1 MKGSVMTTDQK
12 RQWLMALYP
21 KSKTW
26 AEKVKK
32 MPESQVVAIYLSKV
46 SQPRERAS

>member
-1 MKGSVMTTDQK
+1 MTTEQK

-21 KSKTW
+21 HSKTW

-32 MPESQVVAIYLSKV
+32 MPEGQVVAIYLKKI
-46 SQPRERAS
+46 SQPKERAS